1 MLISLH
7 VKNLALIQETEVYF
21 GPSLNIL
28 TGETGAGKS
37 IIIGSVN
44 LALGAKADTDLI
56 RQGAEYGLV
65 ELLFKVEQEEAVEQL
80 RSMDIPLEEDGT
92 VLIQRK
98 IMAGRS
104 VSKVNG
110 ETVVAKQLKQLASYL
125 IDIHGQHEHQSLLN
139 TSKQKQI
146 LDSYAGEEL
155 SAILSRVR
163 QLYTEYQEVLEEI
176 RKTDVDGATRKRE
189 LDLASFELQEILDAN
204 LQPGEDE
211 ELENAYRRMVNSQKI
226 SGGVGAAYTICSEGR
241 EAVSDL
247 LSRAIRELRP
257 VSELDDEIA
266 DLEQQLLEIES
277 LVRDFGRQ
285 AYDYMNSLEFD
296 PGTFAEVE
304 SRLNLVNHLKDK
316 YGSTIETVIAY
327 GDSLQEQID
336 RLQNAEEYLAAL
348 QERIDIIQRE
358 LLAACE
364 TASAIRK
371 KTAGTLAAEMKA
383 ALLHLNFLD
392 VQFEICVE
400 GDPEKVSADGYDRV
414 NYLISTNPGEP
425 IKPLNQVASGGEL
438 SRIMLALKTVL
449 ADRDGIDTLI
459 FDEIDSGI
467 SGKTA
472 WKVAEKLGRLGRAH
486 QILCI
491 THLPQIAAMADTHFL
506 IEKKVEEGHA
516 VTHIRE
522 VHGEDSVKE
531 LARLLGGEEISSSA
545 LENAREMK
553 KTAMEIK

>member
-44 LALGAKADTDLI
+44 LVLGAKADADLI

-189 LDLASFELQEILDAN
+189 LDLASS
-204 LQPGEDE
+204 PK
-211 ELENAYRRMVNSQKI
+211 RRCFMFI
-226 SGGVGAAYTICSEGR
+226 G
-241 EAVSDL
+241 
-247 LSRAIRELRP
+247 
-257 VSELDDEIA
+257 
-266 DLEQQLLEIES
+266 
-277 LVRDFGRQ
+277 F
-285 AYDYMNSLEFD
+285 
-296 PGTFAEVE
+296 
-304 SRLNLVNHLKDK
+304 
-316 YGSTIETVIAY
+316 
-327 GDSLQEQID
+327 
-336 RLQNAEEYLAAL
+336 
-348 QERIDIIQRE
+348 
-358 LLAACE
+358 
-364 TASAIRK
+364 
-371 KTAGTLAAEMKA
+371 
-383 ALLHLNFLD
+383 
-392 VQFEICVE
+392 
-400 GDPEKVSADGYDRV
+400 
-414 NYLISTNPGEP
+414 
-425 IKPLNQVASGGEL
+425 
-438 SRIMLALKTVL
+438 
-449 ADRDGIDTLI
+449 
-459 FDEIDSGI
+459 
-467 SGKTA
+467 
-472 WKVAEKLGRLGRAH
+472 
-486 QILCI
+486 
-491 THLPQIAAMADTHFL
+491 
-506 IEKKVEEGHA
+506 
-516 VTHIRE
+516 
-522 VHGEDSVKE
+522 
-531 LARLLGGEEISSSA
+531 
-545 LENAREMK
+545 
-553 KTAMEIK
+553 